1 MYVFVDLYVQ
11 HYNQLKTKLL
21 LTKET
26 VLFAI
31 VSVAHQNFSQDN
43 KLDHLMDL
51 KKHFSTIVSPQLSVC
66 HVSFAK
72 TPVKSTKDPKNKQPI
87 VTCLLYPTKDIF

>member
-21 LTKET
+21 LTKEI
-26 VLFAI
+26 VQFAI
-31 VSVAHQNFSQDN
+31 VSVVHLNFSQDN

-51 KKHFSTIVSPQLSVC
+51 KKHFLTIVLPQQFAC

-72 TPVKSTKDPKNKQPI
+72 TLVKSTKDPKNN
-87 VTCLLYPTKDIF
+87 